1 LKALVAVTAVV
12 FEPFEVLAMLLGCIA
27 DDLTGATDLAIMLTR
42 AGMRTLQVMEVPRT
56 GTNGLD
62 GYDAVVVALKT
73 RTCPVAEAVDL
84 SLASAEALLA
94 LGAKQLFFKY
104 CSTFDSTDAG
114 NIGPVAEALM
124 AKLGADLA
132 IVCPAFPTNKRTVF
146 MGNLFVGEVPLAESP
161 MKDHPLTPM
170 RDSNLVRVMQRQSK
184 GRVGLVPH
192 PVVEKGRVAIA
203 EAFAAAKGRGE
214 RFVVVDAITDRDLIE
229 MGAAA
234 ADMPLITGGSGVA
247 LGLPA
252 NFIAKG
258 LMKAAEAPTSMAA
271 PQGRAAIL
279 AGSCS
284 EATRGQVVA
293 AKAAGLPAVE
303 VDPLALAD
311 GRQSAETVLAWI
323 GQQPKDKPF
332 LVYSSA
338 DPAGVKS
345 VQDKLGREAA
355 GALVERTLAAVAQK
369 LVATGTT
376 RLIVAGGETSGAVV
390 NGLGI
395 SALEIGPEI
404 DPGVPWTRVAGW
416 QWATEGQA
424 GRGRDLV
431 LALKSGNFGAPDFFL
446 KAWAKL
452 A

>member
-1 LKALVAVTAVV
+1 
-12 FEPFEVLAMLLGCIA
+12 MLLGCIA

-42 AGMRTLQVMEVPRT
+42 AGMRTLQVMEVPDAKGRA
-56 GTNGLD
+56 GLD
-62 GYDAVVVALKT
+62 GYDAIVVALKT
-73 RTCPVAEAVDL
+73 RTCPVAEAIDL
-84 SLASAEALLA
+84 SLRSADALLA

-104 CSTFDSTDAG
+104 CSTFDSTNEG

-124 AKLGADLA
+124 ERLKADLA
-132 IVCPAFPTNKRTVF
+132 LVCPAFPTNKRTVY

-184 GRVGLVPH
+184 GKVGLVPY
-192 PVVEKGRVAIA
+192 PMVEKGRGAIG
-203 EAFAAAKGRGE
+203 EAFAAARKRGE
-214 RFVVVDAITDRDLIE
+214 RFVVVDAISDRDLIE

-234 ADMPLITGGSGVA
+234 VDMQLITGGSGVA
-247 LGLPA
+247 LGLSA

-258 LMKAAEAPTSMAA
+258 LMKAAEAPTSMTA
-271 PQGRAAIL
+271 PKGRAAIL

-284 EATRGQVVA
+284 EATRGQVAA
-293 AKAAGLPAVE
+293 AKEAGIPAFE
-303 VDPLALAD
+303 IDPLGLAS
-311 GRQSAETVLAWI
+311 GAQSETTILAWI
-323 GQQPKDKPF
+323 DQQAKEKPF

-338 DPAGVKS
+338 EPAAVKA

-355 GALVERTLAAVAQK
+355 GVLVEKTLAAVARE

-390 NGLGI
+390 NGLGVT
-395 SALEIGPEI
+395 ALEIGPEI
-404 DPGVPWTRVAGW
+404 DPGVPWTRAV
-416 QWATEGQA
+416 
-424 GRGRDLV
+424 GRDLV
-431 LALKSGNFGAPDFFL
+431 LALKSGNFGAPDFFV
-446 KAWAKL
+446 KAWERL

>member
-1 LKALVAVTAVV
+1 
-12 FEPFEVLAMLLGCIA
+12 MLLGCIA

-42 AGMRTLQVMEVPRT
+42 AGMRTLQVMEVPRE
-56 GTNGLD
+56 GDARLA
-62 GYDAVVVALKT
+62 GYDAIVVALKT
-73 RTCPVAEAVDL
+73 RTCPVAEAIDL
-84 SLASAEALLA
+84 SLRSADALLA

-104 CSTFDSTDAG
+104 CSTFNSTDEG

-132 IVCPAFPTNKRTVF
+132 LVCPAFPTNKRTVY

-184 GRVGLVPH
+184 GKVGLVPY
-192 PVVEKGRVAIA
+192 PVVEKGRGAIA
-203 EAFAAAKGRGE
+203 EAFAAARKRGE
-214 RFVVVDAITDRDLIE
+214 RFVVVDAISDRDLIE

-258 LMKAAEAPTSMAA
+258 LMKAAEAPTSMTA
-271 PQGRAAIL
+271 PKGRAAIL

-284 EATRGQVVA
+284 EATRGQVA
-293 AKAAGLPAVE
+293 AAQSAGVPALE
-303 VDPLALAD
+303 VDPLALSSGA
-311 GRQSAETVLAWI
+311 QSEATILAWI

-338 DPAGVKS
+338 EPAAVKA
-345 VQDKLGREAA
+345 VQDKLGREQA
-355 GALVERTLAAVAQK
+355 GAVVERTLAAVARE

-390 NGLGI
+390 NGLGVT
-395 SALEIGPEI
+395 ALEIGPEI

-416 QWATEGQA
+416 NWGSEGQSS
-424 GRGRDLV
+424 RGRELV
-431 LALKSGNFGAPDFFL
+431 LALKSGNFGAPDFFV
-446 KAWAKL
+446 KAWERL